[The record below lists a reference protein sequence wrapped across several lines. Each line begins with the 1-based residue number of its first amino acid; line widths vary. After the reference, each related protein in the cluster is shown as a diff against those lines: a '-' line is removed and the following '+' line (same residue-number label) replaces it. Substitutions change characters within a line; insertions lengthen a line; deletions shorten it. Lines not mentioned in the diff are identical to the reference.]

1 VIRLAD
7 RAGIQHARGADH
19 LVARDVCVAVE
30 KEIRAAGALR
40 RLVDEEERFAAA
52 LEPQRLR
59 QVDAVVAI
67 AKNSIKRTAKLHDAR
82 DHFRVGEVAEVP
94 DFIGGADVLRDV
106 VGELSMGVGNDGDA
120 HGREV

>member
-1 VIRLAD
+1 M
-7 RAGIQHARGADH
+7 
-19 LVARDVCVAVE
+19 CVAVE
-30 KEIRAAGALR
+30 NEIRAAGALR

-52 LEPQRLR
+52 LEAQRLR
-59 QVDAVVAI
+59 QIEAIVAI
-67 AKNSIKRTAKLHDAR
+67 AQDAIKGAAELHEAR

-94 DFIGGADVLRDV
+94 DFIGGADVLRNV